1 LSRPAPKGAAVRAA
15 SARSLA
21 SVIAG
26 ATLDSA
32 LAGQISM
39 LTERDRP
46 LARELCAGTLRH
58 FQRLDAVLVEL
69 LDRPLRRRDS
79 EVRALALIGLY
90 QLAELRVPAHAAV
103 SATVDAASVLGHHR
117 AKGLLNALLRRFQRE
132 GEAIVGSL
140 DDAARAAHPQW
151 LWSAIGAHWPT
162 QRETI
167 VQANNS
173 RPPMTLRVNAARGD
187 RDAYLATLR
196 SAGIEATAG
205 NLSPE
210 AVTLAQAM
218 DVADLPGFADGACSV
233 QDEAAQLAARALA
246 PSPGERILD
255 ACAAP
260 GGKACHLLELEP
272 SLSLTAMDI
281 SAERLQR
288 VAASLER
295 LGLAATL
302 IAGDAGT
309 PPQTLAAGGFD
320 AILADVPCSATGV
333 IRRHPDIKLL
343 RRSTDIPEFAAQQLA
358 ILRGLWP
365 LLAPGGR
372 LLYVTC
378 SILPA
383 ENSDVV
389 AAFLDEHPDAG
400 EATPDLPGAER
411 CPHGVQLLPAT
422 GGCDGLYFALIT
434 RAAGGER

>member
-1 LSRPAPKGAAVRAA
+1 
-15 SARSLA
+15 
-21 SVIAG
+21 
-26 ATLDSA
+26 
-32 LAGQISM
+32 
-39 LTERDRP
+39 
-46 LARELCAGTLRH
+46 
-58 FQRLDAVLVEL
+58 
-69 LDRPLRRRDS
+69 
-79 EVRALALIGLY
+79 
-90 QLAELRVPAHAAV
+90 
-103 SATVDAASVLGHHR
+103 
-117 AKGLLNALLRRFQRE
+117 
-132 GEAIVGSL
+132 
-140 DDAARAAHPQW
+140 
-151 LWSAIGAHWPT
+151 
-162 QRETI
+162 
-167 VQANNS
+167 
-173 RPPMTLRVNAARGD
+173 
-187 RDAYLATLR
+187 
-196 SAGIEATAG
+196 
-205 NLSPE
+205 
-210 AVTLAQAM
+210 M

-400 EATPDLPGAER
+400 EATPDLVGAER
-411 CPHGVQLLPAT
+411 CPHGVQLLPVA
-422 GGCDGLYFALIT
+422 GGCDGLYFALLT

>member
-1 LSRPAPKGAAVRAA
+1 M
-15 SARSLA
+15 AR
-21 SVIAG
+21 VIAG
-26 ATLDSA
+26 TTLDSA
-32 LAGQISM
+32 LAEQTADLS
-39 LTERDRP
+39 ERDRP

-103 SATVDAASVLGHHR
+103 SATVDAASLLGRHR
-117 AKGLLNALLRRFQRE
+117 SKGLLNALLRRFQRE
-132 GEAIVGSL
+132 GEAIVADL
-140 DDAARAAHPQW
+140 EVAARSAHPQW

-173 RPPMTLRVNAARGD
+173 RPPMTLRINRARGD

-196 SAGIEATAG
+196 SAGIEAVAG
-205 NLSPE
+205 ALSPD
-210 AVTLAQAM
+210 AVTLSAAM
-218 DVADLPGFADGACSV
+218 DVAALPGFSDGDCSV
-233 QDEAAQLAARALA
+233 QDEAAQLAARVLA
-246 PSPGERILD
+246 PSPGERVLD

-272 SLSLTAMDI
+272 SLALTAMD
-281 SAERLQR
+281 SSGERLQR
-288 VAASLER
+288 VAANLAR
-295 LGLAATL
+295 LDLPATL
-302 IAGDAGT
+302 ITGDAGT
-309 PPQTLAAGGFD
+309 PPENLASADFD
-320 AILADVPCSATGV
+320 VILADVPCSATGV

-389 AAFLDEHPDAG
+389 AAFLDEHPGAG
-400 EATPDLPGAER
+400 EVVLNLPDAEP
-411 CPHGVQLLPAT
+411 CPHGVQLLPVT
-422 GGCDGLYFALIT
+422 GGCDGLYFALLT
-434 RAAGGER
+434 RAVAGKR

>member
-1 LSRPAPKGAAVRAA
+1 MSRPAPKGAAVRAA
-15 SARSLA
+15 AARSLDR
-21 SVIAG
+21 VVAG

-32 LAGQISM
+32 LAEQAPD
-39 LTERDRP
+39 LAERDRP

-58 FQRLDAVLVEL
+58 FQRLDAALVEL

-90 QLAELRVPAHAAV
+90 QLAELRVPSHAAV
-103 SATVDAASVLGHHR
+103 SATVDAASLLGRHR

-132 GEAIVGSL
+132 GEAIVAGL
-140 DDAARAAHPQW
+140 EVAARYAHPQW
-151 LWSAIGAHWPT
+151 LWSAIGAHWPA
-162 QRETI
+162 QRDTI

-173 RPPMTLRVNAARGD
+173 RPPMTLRVNAARND
-187 RDAYLATLR
+187 RDAYIAMLR
-196 SAGIEATAG
+196 RAGIDAVAG
-205 NLSPE
+205 TMSPE
-210 AVTLAQAM
+210 AVALTEAM
-218 DVADLPGFADGACSV
+218 DVAALPGFADGDCSV

-246 PSPGERILD
+246 PNPGERVLD

-272 SLSLTAMDI
+272 SLALTAMDI
-281 SAERLQR
+281 SEQRLQR
-288 VAASLER
+288 VAANLER

-302 IAGDAGT
+302 IAADAGT
-309 PPQTLAAGGFD
+309 PPEHLATPGFD

-343 RRSTDIPEFAAQQLA
+343 RRPTDIPEFAAQQLA

-389 AAFLDEHPDAG
+389 AAFLDEHPGAG
-400 EATPDLPGAER
+400 EAALDLPDAVP
-411 CPHGVQLLPAT
+411 CPHGVQLLPVP
-422 GGCDGLYFALIT
+422 GGCDGLYFALLT
-434 RAAGGER
+434 KAAGVS